1 MCESSHTCEWVESH
15 VCVSH
20 DIRDVSVTCLMELA
34 HCNTLQHI
42 ATRCNTLLHT
52 ETPGNTWE
60 HMGTHGYTLQHAA
73 TRIYSLMD
81 KTVRGLDGVHSLQ
94 HTATHTYRP
103 LNKAVRGLDYGCS
116 KVQRARVSPL
126 WP

>member
-1 MCESSHTCEWVESH
+1 MSH

-34 HCNTLQHI
+34 HCNILQHI
-42 ATRCNTLLHT
+42 ATHCYTRKHPATH
-52 ETPGNTWE
+52 GNTWE

-94 HTATHTYRP
+94 HTATHCNTH
-103 LNKAVRGLDYGCS
+103 LQATEQGGS
-116 KVQRARVSPL
+116 WA
-126 WP
+126 